1 MDYERNASRAKL
13 APGANAMTEIVS
25 PFAQFFD
32 TSGAPLNN
40 GNIYIGTANLD
51 AQSNPIPVYWDE
63 ALTIPA
69 AQPLRTLNGYIV
81 RNGTPARIFT
91 NADNFSMTVQT
102 GPARTVWSVQ
112 DATSVNIPDISGPD
126 GSSIVGFIRAETGAV
141 ALTAEDKLREHL
153 SLKDFGAVGD
163 GVADDTA
170 AVNRWF
176 AAVLATGQTGYAP
189 AGTYK
194 CTSPIVFD
202 YVSKQF
208 TGFTLVGDGV
218 QKTLFASTVSTPLAA
233 AFSIVTSG
241 GSIAVPAIGVY
252 PKIYQIGFL
261 GSFAGST
268 LRVGYPDYSDQQ
280 NLVRLECWI
289 SNSSDSAT
297 ANCLEMNGS
306 YGCNIQYN
314 GGLGQATA
322 AGDNLRL
329 RKCAF
334 SEFFVSLGSTADAGG
349 NPVGTATGVRITN
362 SFNYGNVFLAPDLEI
377 LDVAVRIES
386 ASAVKTRFIGGTIA
400 GCRTAGVIATA
411 GSDNEFFGVSPNL
424 DPAVPFFGGGTNAV
438 GVKRSPTNVLQI
450 EAPSSGG
457 TVNISEYNEMLKLTT
472 GTLAALTINL
482 PRNPGDTQRV
492 RIQTV
497 GAITALT
504 LGVGRVG
511 DTIFD
516 PVTTL
521 AANSAVEYQYQAGGA
536 QWLRIA

>member
-1 MDYERNASRAKL
+1 
-13 APGANAMTEIVS
+13 MTEIVT

-51 AQSNPIPVYWDE
+51 AQTNPIPVYWDE

-69 AQPLRTLNGYIV
+69 AQPIRTLNGYVV

-102 GPARTVWSVQ
+102 GPARTIWSVQ
-112 DATSVNIPDISGPD
+112 NATSVNIPDISRPD
-126 GSSIVGFIRAETGAV
+126 GSSVVGFIRAEAGAV
-141 ALTAEDKLREHL
+141 ARTAEDKLREHL

-218 QKTLFASTVSTPLAA
+218 QKTLFTSTVTTPLAA

-252 PKIYQIGFL
+252 AKISQIGFL
-261 GSFAGST
+261 SSFAGST
-268 LRVGYPDYSDQQ
+268 MQVGYTDYSDQQ
-280 NLVRLECWI
+280 NLVRLETWI

-297 ANCLEMNGS
+297 ANCLEMNSS

-314 GGLGQATA
+314 GGIGTTIA

-329 RKCAF
+329 RQCSF
-334 SEFFVSLGSTADAGG
+334 GEFFVSQGSTADAGG
-349 NPVGTATGVRITN
+349 NPVGTATGVRITDGF
-362 SFNYGNVFLAPDLEI
+362 SYGNVFLAPDLEV

-386 ASAVKTRFIGGTIA
+386 ANAVKNRFIGGTIA
-400 GCRTAGVIATA
+400 SIKTTGVIATA
-411 GSDNEFFGVSPNL
+411 GSDNEFWGVNPNL

-438 GVKRSPTNVLQI
+438 GVKRLPTNVLQL

-457 TVNISEYNEMLKLTT
+457 TVNISEFNETLKLTT
-472 GTLAALTINL
+472 GTLATLTVNF

-492 RIQTV
+492 RVQTF
-497 GAITALT
+497 GTITALT

-521 AANSAVEYQYQAGGA
+521 AAGDSVEYQYQAGGA

>member
-1 MDYERNASRAKL
+1 
-13 APGANAMTEIVS
+13 MTEIVS

-51 AQSNPIPVYWDE
+51 AQTNPIPVYWDE

-102 GPARTVWSVQ
+102 GPARTVWSVA
-112 DATSVNIPDISGPD
+112 DATSVPTISNPT
-126 GSSIVGFIRAETGAV
+126 GSDLVGFIAADAGAEPRTV
-141 ALTAEDKLREHL
+141 QDKLRERL
-153 SLKDFGAVGD
+153 SLKDYGAVGD

-170 AVNRWF
+170 AVNAWF
-176 AAVLATGQTGYAP
+176 TAVLSTGLTGYAP

-208 TGFTLVGDGV
+208 TGFTLGGDGV
-218 QKTLFASTVSTPLAA
+218 QKTLFTSTVSTPLAA

-241 GSIAVPAIGVY
+241 GSIAAPAIGVY
-252 PKIYQIGFL
+252 AKISQIGFL
-261 GSFAGST
+261 SSFAGST
-268 LRVGYPDYSDQQ
+268 LKVGYTDYSDQQ
-280 NLVRLECWI
+280 NLVRLETWI

-297 ANCLEMNGS
+297 ANCLEMNSS
-306 YGCNIQYN
+306 YGCKIQYN
-314 GGLGQATA
+314 GGIGTTTA

-329 RKCAF
+329 RQCSF
-334 SEFFVSLGSTADAGG
+334 SEFFVSQGSTANAGG
-349 NPVGTATGVRITN
+349 NPVGTATGVRITDG
-362 SFNYGNVFLAPDLEI
+362 FNYGNVFLAPDLEI

-386 ASAVKTRFIGGTIA
+386 ASAVKNRFIGGTIA
-400 GCRTAGVIATA
+400 GIKTTGVIATA
-411 GSDNEFFGVSPNL
+411 GSDNEFFGVNPNL

-438 GVKRSPTNVLQI
+438 GVKRTPTNVLQL
-450 EAPSSGG
+450 ATPSSGG
-457 TVNISEYNEMLKLTT
+457 TVSISEYSEMLKVTT
-472 GTLAALTINL
+472 GALAALTINL

-504 LGVGRVG
+504 LGAGSVG

-521 AANSAVEYQYQAGGA
+521 AAGDSVEYQYQAGGA